1 MPEQLRSL
9 IYIVLLALIAFFF
22 AKKITASIVS
32 EQQFNRWRNTW
43 IALTFIAFLAGNFW
57 VYAILCALLLWYVG
71 KREQNAIAMFFVLLF
86 ALPRISNQIPGM
98 GIVNFLFN
106 IDYVSILSFTVLL
119 PAYLSLRSERETAP
133 FLTYWADKL
142 LLAYMLLDVALLMR
156 DTTVTDAMRAGV
168 SNFTDIFLPYYVA
181 SRGIKTLQQFKEVM
195 AAFVIAAMVAAMHAM
210 FEYSRFWLLYV
221 NLKNYLGVAWEMGGY
236 LGRGDSLRALAS
248 LGQPIALGYIMVIAL
263 GSYLFISHFV
273 KEKWLKIL
281 GLLLI
286 LGGLYAPLSRGP
298 WIGALLLVI
307 LYIVISPKA
316 IKRLTIMAVSAAMI
330 IPIIASMPIGK
341 KVMDMLP
348 FVGKVDAENVDYR
361 VRLLDAAYTVFN
373 RYPFF
378 GSVKYREEL
387 AELGMVQGEGIVD
400 VVNTYLDVVL
410 EYGLVGF
417 VLYMGFFTIIIAT
430 IITGIKKI
438 KNKQSDIHLLGR
450 VLFANQI
457 AILVTITSVSSIL
470 VIPVVYW
477 AVAGLAF
484 SFLRIAQGFVVIK
497 EDINALPTIR
507 LANNSS

>member
-1 MPEQLRSL
+1 MPEHIRSL
-9 IYIVLLALIAFFF
+9 AYIVLLALIAFFF
-22 AKKITASIVS
+22 AKKITASVIT

-43 IALTFIAFLAGNFW
+43 LALTFIAFLAGNFW
-57 VYAILCALLLWYVG
+57 VYAIPSALLLWYVG
-71 KREQNAIAMFFVLLF
+71 KKEQNAFALFFVLLF

-106 IDYVSILSFTVLL
+106 IDYVSILSLTVLL
-119 PAYLSLRSERETAP
+119 PAYLSLRSERETMP
-133 FLTYWADKL
+133 FLAYWADRL
-142 LLAYMLLDVALLMR
+142 LLAYMLLDIALLMR
-156 DTTVTDAMRAGV
+156 DTTITDAMRAGV
-168 SNFTDIFLPYYVA
+168 YNFSDIFLPYYVA
-181 SRGIKTLQQFKEVM
+181 SRGIKNLQQFKEVI
-195 AAFVIAAMVAAMHAM
+195 AAFVIASIVAAMIAM
-210 FEYSRFWLLYV
+210 FEYSRFWLLYGG
-221 NLKNYLGVAWEMGGY
+221 LKNYLGVTWEMGGY
-236 LGRGDSLRALAS
+236 LGRGDSLRALAT

-263 GSYLFISHFV
+263 GCYMFLFHFI
-273 KEKWLKIL
+273 KNKWLKIL

-298 WIGALLLVI
+298 WIGAVLLVI

-316 IKRLTIMAVSAAMI
+316 AKRLTITAVATAMI

-348 FVGKVDAENVDYR
+348 FVGTVDAANVDYR

-387 AELGMVQGEGIVD
+387 ADLGMLQGEGIVD

-417 VLYMGFFTIIIAT
+417 VLYMGFFAIIIFS
-430 IITGIKKI
+430 IVTGVKKI
-438 KNKQSDIHLLGR
+438 KNKQSDVHLLGR
-450 VLFANQI
+450 VLFATQI

-477 AVAGLAF
+477 AVAGLGL
-484 SFLRIAQGFVVIK
+484 SFARVALGFVVIK
-497 EDINALPTIR
+497 EDKHVLPTVR
-507 LANNSS
+507 LANNSP